1 MNNPFVGMRY
11 KMMGR
16 VIRDHC
22 FGIYCRQN
30 MDEFLEFLRVW
41 DRPKNIL
48 EIGTGGGAT
57 LALFHLFAP
66 PNAHIVSVDLWG
78 GQFGAGYPPWKRWLF
93 KSFRQHEQKQTL
105 IYGNSHKPRTIERV
119 KKAFGGQPIDLL
131 FIDADHTYRGAR
143 TDFENYY
150 PMVARGGLIAVH
162 DIAENPDHRFGVHDY
177 WNEIRWDYTC
187 VEICNGGNG
196 IGLIFK

>member
-1 MNNPFVGMRY
+1 
-11 KMMGR
+11 MGR
-16 VIRDHC
+16 VIRDHF

-41 DRPKNIL
+41 GKPKNIL

-66 PNAHIVSVDLWG
+66 PDAHIVSVDLWG

-93 KSFRQHEQKQTL
+93 KSFRQHGQKQTL

-119 KKAFGGQPIDLL
+119 KKEFGGQPIDLL
-131 FIDADHTYRGAR
+131 FIDADHTFAGVQQ
-143 TDFENYY
+143 DFDNY
-150 PMVARGGLIAVH
+150 VGWVKDGGIIAIH
-162 DIAENPDHRFGVHDY
+162 DIAGNPDPRFGVHEY
-177 WNEIRWDYTC
+177 WEILKSWFSKTSHKTRF
-187 VEICNGGNG
+187 VEICKGGNG